1 VKRIIAILCCFFA
14 IVIAMADDIVISKD
28 KCTITKEG
36 KTYPLHGKVQIVDAF
51 PDLKVKIVDAFPNL
65 EVKIVDAFA
74 DKCGEVK
81 IVKDFPDV
89 KVQIV
94 DAFPDITI
102 KIVDAFPGVKNEKK

>member
-1 VKRIIAILCCFFA
+1 MKKVLSILCCFFA
-14 IVIAMADDIVISKD
+14 INIAMADEIVINKD

-36 KTYPLHGKVQIVDAF
+36 KTYPLHGKVKIVDAF

-65 EVKIVDAFA
+65 EVKIMDAFP

-81 IVKDFPDV
+81 IVNDFPDV

-102 KIVDAFPGVKNEKK
+102 KMVDAFPGVK